1 MRGYGYERPQ
11 EQSPPEEQSYTLEAP
26 PPQLPPV
33 QQNYYQPDYGRRKT
47 LDEVETVQDLADYL
61 IPEAINAFNQQ
72 VAAGIVQNILDT
84 R

>member
-1 MRGYGYERPQ
+1 MNGPKSSRHQKSSRI
-11 EQSPPEEQSYTLEAP
+11 LEAQ